1 MLVKQIF
8 ILFFPLVYF
17 SLVSGFHKNI
27 QNTSNVLCIK
37 KNLSLY
43 ETNRSDIRTNE
54 PVTDILLPYLNA
66 QDKVVLASGK
76 MIEKQERNGSRGKG
90 SVVVDIHSSPDVVFE
105 TLTRFA
111 MYQEMIPIV
120 RSSKII
126 SSSGPNTVAEFVLS
140 QFSLRVNVKHTVV
153 KHQRLVNFTLDSNR
167 VNPVFREAEGFWHVE
182 IPEDRPEGYC
192 RVYLS
197 AQVVTHTFVP
207 TLIVDYAAA
216 KALPEATKW
225 LKPFFMPTQKDT

>member
-1 MLVKQIF
+1 MKLTVL
-8 ILFFPLVYF
+8 ILAL
-17 SLVSGFHKNI
+17 
-27 QNTSNVLCIK
+27 
-37 KNLSLY
+37 
-43 ETNRSDIRTNE
+43 
-54 PVTDILLPYLNA
+54 
-66 QDKVVLASGK
+66 
-76 MIEKQERNGSRGKG
+76 MNGSRGKG

-167 VNPVFREAEGFWHVE
+167 VNPVFREA
-182 IPEDRPEGYC
+182 
-192 RVYLS
+192 
-197 AQVVTHTFVP
+197 
-207 TLIVDYAAA
+207 
-216 KALPEATKW
+216 
-225 LKPFFMPTQKDT
+225 

>member
-1 MLVKQIF
+1 MFNGV
-8 ILFFPLVYF
+8 
-17 SLVSGFHKNI
+17 
-27 QNTSNVLCIK
+27 K

-54 PVTDILLPYLNA
+54 PVTDVLLPYLNA

-167 VNPVFREAEGFWHVE
+167 VNPVFREA
-182 IPEDRPEGYC
+182 
-192 RVYLS
+192 
-197 AQVVTHTFVP
+197 
-207 TLIVDYAAA
+207 
-216 KALPEATKW
+216 
-225 LKPFFMPTQKDT
+225 